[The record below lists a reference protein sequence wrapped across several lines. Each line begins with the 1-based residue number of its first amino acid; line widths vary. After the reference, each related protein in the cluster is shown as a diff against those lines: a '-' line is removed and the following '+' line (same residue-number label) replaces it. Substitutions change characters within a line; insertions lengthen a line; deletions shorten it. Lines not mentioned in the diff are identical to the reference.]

1 MGRCILAAITHGV
14 THVFSVRKMCQSAHY
29 QCESAAMMR
38 SPTENGEVIIFPV
51 SRSEMADMLKWLM
64 SKLANKQLA
73 SASER
78 CVNLHIISV
87 KVQP

>member
-1 MGRCILAAITHGV
+1 
-14 THVFSVRKMCQSAHY
+14 
-29 QCESAAMMR
+29 MMR

-51 SRSEMADMLKWLM
+51 SRSEMADMLKWLI